1 MSASRTPCWKTA
13 TLLDREGRRVLIA
26 APYGRDAETLA
37 GLLAQKDCQPEI
49 CADMEEVARR
59 LDERAGLVLVA
70 EEALIGDPA
79 PLRHALGRQP
89 IWSEIPFVLLAGRQ
103 GSRQQR
109 ADLAR
114 GRLPPEATNVV
125 VLERPL
131 GAESLLSAAESALRA
146 RRRQFEMRDRLAEIA
161 RAAETLEQK
170 VAERTAQL
178 REELARR
185 EQVEAALRQSQK
197 MEAIGHLTGGIA
209 HDFNNMLT
217 GVIGSIDLVR
227 RRMATG
233 RFEGL
238 DRYMQ
243 AAWTSAQRAA
253 SLTQRLLAFSRRQS
267 LDARPLSV
275 NDLVQDLAELLERS
289 INERITL
296 KLEPGEGLPAAVADA
311 NQLESALLNLVIN
324 ARDAMPDGGTLT
336 VSTRMVEIT
345 GEEATPDLAPGRYVA
360 VTVADTGVGMEPSVA
375 EQVFEPFFTTKPTG
389 QGTGLGLSMVYGFAR
404 QSGGTAR
411 LRSRVGEGTAV
422 EILLPVSDVTP
433 DADAAPLEPAPDG
446 QGQQVLL
453 VEDDDA
459 VRLLVSSVL
468 DELGYAVIEV
478 ADPRLAAPIL
488 ESDRPVDL
496 MVSDVGLPGMNGR
509 QLAEIARRHR
519 PDLPILFVT
528 GYAENAAIRSSF
540 LGRNMDM
547 ITKPFSLDVLSAK
560 ISEMLQPAA

>member
-1 MSASRTPCWKTA
+1 MP
-13 TLLDREGRRVLIA
+13 DREGRRVLIA
-26 APYGRDAETLA
+26 APFGRDAETLA
-37 GLLAQKDCQPEI
+37 RLLAAQDCAPEI
-49 CADMEEVARR
+49 CADVQDIARR
-59 LDERAGLVLVA
+59 LDDRTGVVLVA
-70 EEALIGDPA
+70 EEALVGDLT
-79 PLRHALGRQP
+79 PLRNVLGRQP
-89 IWSEIPFVLLAGRQ
+89 IWSDIPFLLLAATHGTR
-103 GSRQQR
+103 RRDTDKAR
-109 ADLAR
+109 A
-114 GRLPPEATNVV
+114 RLPAEATNAL

-131 GAESLLSAAESALRA
+131 GTESLSSAVETALRA
-146 RRRQFEMRDRLAEIA
+146 RRRQFEMRDRLDEIA
-161 RAAETLEQK
+161 RASETLEQK

-178 REELARR
+178 RDELVRR

-217 GVIGSIDLVR
+217 GVIGSIDIVR

-238 DRYMQ
+238 ERYLQ

-253 SLTQRLLAFSRRQS
+253 ALTQRLLAFSRRQS

-275 NDLVQDLAELLERS
+275 NTLVQELAELLERS

-296 KLEPGEGLPAAVADA
+296 RLEPGEGLPAAVADA

-336 VSTRMVEIT
+336 VSTRLVEI
-345 GEEATPDLAPGRYVA
+345 GAEEATPELSPGRYVA
-360 VTVADTGVGMEPSVA
+360 VSVTDTGVGMEPAVA

-422 EILLPVSDVTP
+422 EILLPVSDV
-433 DADAAPLEPAPDG
+433 APEAETASLEPAPDG
-446 QGQQVLL
+446 QGQHVLL
-453 VEDDDA
+453 VEDDA
-459 VRLLVSSVL
+459 SVRLLVASVL

-488 ESDRPVDL
+488 ESNRPVDL

-509 QLAEIARRHR
+509 QLAEIARQHR

-560 ISEMLQPAA
+560 ISEMLQPA

>member
-1 MSASRTPCWKTA
+1 MP
-13 TLLDREGRRVLIA
+13 DREGRRVLIA
-26 APYGRDAETLA
+26 APFGRDAETLA
-37 GLLAQKDCQPEI
+37 RLLAAQDCAPEI
-49 CADMEEVARR
+49 CADVGDIARR
-59 LDERAGLVLVA
+59 LDARTGVVLVA
-70 EEALIGDPA
+70 EEALVGDLT
-79 PLRHALGRQP
+79 PLRNVLGRQP
-89 IWSEIPFVLLAGRQ
+89 IWSDIPFLLLAATHGTR
-103 GSRQQR
+103 RRDTDKAR
-109 ADLAR
+109 A
-114 GRLPPEATNVV
+114 RLPAEATNAL

-131 GAESLLSAAESALRA
+131 GTESLSSAVETALRA
-146 RRRQFEMRDRLAEIA
+146 RRRQFEMRDRLDEIA
-161 RAAETLEQK
+161 RASETLEQK

-178 REELARR
+178 RDELVRR

-217 GVIGSIDLVR
+217 GVIGSIDIVR

-238 DRYMQ
+238 ERYLQ

-253 SLTQRLLAFSRRQS
+253 ALTQRLLAFSRRQS

-275 NDLVQDLAELLERS
+275 NTLVQELAELLERS

-296 KLEPGEGLPAAVADA
+296 RLEPGEGLPAAVADA

-336 VSTRMVEIT
+336 VSTRLVEI
-345 GEEATPDLAPGRYVA
+345 GAEEVTPELSPGRYVA
-360 VTVADTGVGMEPSVA
+360 VSVTDTGVGMEPAVA

-422 EILLPVSDVTP
+422 EILLPVSDV
-433 DADAAPLEPAPDG
+433 APEAETASLEPAPDG
-446 QGQQVLL
+446 QGQHVLL
-453 VEDDDA
+453 VEDDA
-459 VRLLVSSVL
+459 SVRLLVASVL

-488 ESDRPVDL
+488 ESNRPVDL

-509 QLAEIARRHR
+509 QLAEIARQHR

-560 ISEMLQPAA
+560 ISEMLQPA

>member
-1 MSASRTPCWKTA
+1 MP
-13 TLLDREGRRVLIA
+13 DREGRRVLIA
-26 APYGRDAETLA
+26 APFGRDAETLA
-37 GLLAQKDCQPEI
+37 RLLAAQDCAPEI
-49 CADMEEVARR
+49 CADVQDIARR
-59 LDERAGLVLVA
+59 LDDRTGVVLVA
-70 EEALIGDPA
+70 EEALVGDLT
-79 PLRHALGRQP
+79 PLRNVLGRQP
-89 IWSEIPFVLLAGRQ
+89 IWSDIPFLLLAATHGTR
-103 GSRQQR
+103 RRDTDKAR
-109 ADLAR
+109 A
-114 GRLPPEATNVV
+114 RLPAEATNAL

-131 GAESLLSAAESALRA
+131 GTESLSSAVETALRA
-146 RRRQFEMRDRLAEIA
+146 RRRQFEMRDRLDEIA
-161 RAAETLEQK
+161 RASETLEQK

-178 REELARR
+178 RDELVRR

-217 GVIGSIDLVR
+217 GVIGSIDIVR

-238 DRYMQ
+238 ERYLQ

-253 SLTQRLLAFSRRQS
+253 ALTQRLLAFSRRQS

-275 NDLVQDLAELLERS
+275 NTLVQELAELLERS

-296 KLEPGEGLPAAVADA
+296 RLEPGEGLPAAVADA

-336 VSTRMVEIT
+336 VSTRLVEI
-345 GEEATPDLAPGRYVA
+345 GAEEVTPELSPGRYVA
-360 VTVADTGVGMEPSVA
+360 VSVTDTGVGMEPAVA

-422 EILLPVSDVTP
+422 EILLPVSDV
-433 DADAAPLEPAPDG
+433 APEAETASLEPAPDG
-446 QGQQVLL
+446 QGQHVLL
-453 VEDDDA
+453 VEDDA
-459 VRLLVSSVL
+459 SVRLLVASVL

-488 ESDRPVDL
+488 ESNRPVDL

-509 QLAEIARRHR
+509 QLAEIARQHR

-560 ISEMLQPAA
+560 ISEMLQPA